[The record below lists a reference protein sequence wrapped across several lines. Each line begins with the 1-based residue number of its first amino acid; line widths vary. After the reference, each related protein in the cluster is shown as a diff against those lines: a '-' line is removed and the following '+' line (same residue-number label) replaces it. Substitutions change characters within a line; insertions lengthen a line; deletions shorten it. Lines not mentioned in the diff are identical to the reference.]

1 VGSTLIRAAGR
12 EDAGTLM
19 RLVRELAEFERLAEK
34 VRASEADL
42 LREGFGPTPRF
53 EALLA
58 EEDRRAVGFALFF
71 HNFST
76 FEGRTGI
83 FLEDIYVVEG
93 ARGRGVGRQL
103 MARLAAIAV
112 ERGCAR
118 LDLSVL
124 EWNPARRFYDRLGMT
139 QMTDWLG
146 YRLTRPGLVRLAE
159 EARDQD

>member
-146 YRLTRPGLVRLAE
+146 YRLTGPGLVRLAE

>member
-1 VGSTLIRAAGR
+1 MSAIAIRAAGR
-12 EDAGTLM
+12 EDAGTLL
-19 RLVRELAEFERLAEK
+19 RLIRELAAFERLSDK

-42 LREGFGPTPRF
+42 LREGFGAWPRF

-58 EEDRRAVGFALFF
+58 EESGRALGFALFF

-76 FEGRTGI
+76 FEGRSGI

-93 ARGRGVGRQL
+93 ARGRGVGRKL
-103 MARLAAIAV
+103 MAHLAATAAA
-112 ERGCAR
+112 RGCAR

-124 EWNPARRFYDRLGMT
+124 DWNPARRFYDRLGMT
-139 QMTDWLG
+139 QMSDWLN
-146 YRLTRPGLVRLAE
+146 YRLTGPDLARLAA